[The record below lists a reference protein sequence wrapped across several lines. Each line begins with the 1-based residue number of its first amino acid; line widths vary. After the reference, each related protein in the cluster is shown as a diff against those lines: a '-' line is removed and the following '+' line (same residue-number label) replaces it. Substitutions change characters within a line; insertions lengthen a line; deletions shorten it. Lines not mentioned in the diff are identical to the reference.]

1 MVALA
6 DEERIGHQV
15 GGALVELVEAQSR
28 HGPMIAPMPHEPPST
43 PSVDLLIV
51 GGLTIDRFA
60 DGSSAPGGSVLHSS
74 RAAAAAGLRVA
85 VVAAA
90 GDEPDARRGLE
101 EIGRVATLVHVRVPR
116 TIAFRHDESG
126 PIRRLYLDVAA
137 TPLDAPPVDPRP
149 TAVLYAPVA
158 NEIGSALS
166 RQVFEG
172 VLTAAILQGWLRI
185 LAPGALVQPRLL
197 RDLPRDLV
205 ARLGE
210 LDILIASR
218 EDLLAEGDTPNAQ
231 LDVLRSVI
239 GPRPTLVVTEGIA
252 GAWIDAG
259 AGRLHID
266 VAEPI
271 TRVPTVGA
279 GDAYAAVLAARLGS
293 RRHDLVSAAADAA
306 AAVSRMLAARRETAA
321 PGR

>member
-1 MVALA
+1 M
-6 DEERIGHQV
+6 
-15 GGALVELVEAQSR
+15 S
-28 HGPMIAPMPHEPPST
+28 HEPPPT
-43 PSVDLLIV
+43 PPADLLVV
-51 GGLTIDRFA
+51 GGLTIDHFA

-74 RAAAAAGLRVA
+74 RAAASAGLRVA

-90 GDEPDARRGLE
+90 GDEPEARRGLD
-101 EIGRVATLVHVRVPR
+101 EIARVAKLVHVRVPR

-137 TPLDAPPVDPRP
+137 TPLEAPPIDLRP

-158 NEIGSALS
+158 DELGSELG
-166 RQVFEG
+166 RQQFGG

-185 LAPGALVQPRLL
+185 LAPGAEVQPRRL
-197 RDLPRDLV
+197 RDLPTDLA
-205 ARLGE
+205 ARLEE

-218 EDLLAEGDTPNAQ
+218 EDLLAEGETPNAQ

-239 GPRPTLVVTEGIA
+239 GPRPMLVVTEGIA

-259 AGRLHID
+259 AGRLHVD

-271 TRVPTVGA
+271 TRVLTVGA

-293 RRHDLVSAAADAA
+293 RRHDLLAAAADAA
-306 AAVSRMLAARRETAA
+306 AAVSRMLAARREA
-321 PGR
+321 PSGR